1 MSEQHDAKVG
11 DLFRPIDNLDL
22 SVRAVISKSS
32 RPCLV
37 EDGVTYYAYEC
48 RNVDTDV
55 AEVWALRKDEWTKLV
70 EFEVPT
76 PPFSVSGHSINNP
89 DFLKDVDT
97 DASPMIDLEVVS
109 THAGSALDSLF
120 EETGDLEEVEAL
132 TKKKI
137 EAYDVIIS
145 NKTSIR
151 QHLETIEMH
160 KINAE
165 RKLLQKMGIESNP
178 EGFSAEQLELRLEG
192 DEVVLVIDLSDSWA
206 ETATEILN
214 EHQETLADLGIDRI
228 EVIQPADHGNV
239 HTGGVSWTQTTA
251 HEFLQSRMK
260 K

>member
-178 EGFSAEQLELRLEG
+178 EGFSAEQLE
-192 DEVVLVIDLSDSWA
+192 
-206 ETATEILN
+206 TATEILN